1 MKGQRGIKRDE
12 GAVRGEGAMRGGG
25 AVRGGGFGGEEGS
38 IEYNLSAKK
47 SVCLGRTQWD
57 IIL

>member
-1 MKGQRGIKRDE
+1 M
-12 GAVRGEGAMRGGG
+12 RGEGAMRGGG